1 MFPLR
6 LLLVLSVASYSSC
19 IPQPYDSIVVGMGSA
34 GVTAAT
40 ILAKAGKRVL
50 GLEAMDRIG
59 GRVKTVQFGGGII
72 EEGAEW
78 IHGTQNSR
86 VYDLAV
92 QNNITVIPQDFDFLI
107 FRSDGNQTLMP
118 VYYEL
123 FNLCFEKAVNTSD
136 VSFESTADYLTAEII
151 SYIKKNYP
159 HLEHD
164 KQFIDEFLDVMN
176 LFINAYEASYD
187 WHDVTT
193 RSTAEELGG
202 HLHMSWHKFGYKTFF
217 ELMLN
222 TYNNGPGLQNLDI
235 KLNTEV
241 TKIIWPKDTSGEVK
255 VVCADGQTYTANN
268 AIVTVSL
275 GVLKERY
282 VIFHPPLPKD
292 KIMAIDKIAF
302 GVVNKIILV
311 FDEAWWPN
319 RLYFPC
325 IWYTEDRVNLSES
338 DLWLSQIRGASTSLA
353 CKNSLTLWITGY
365 AGKWAETLTDEIV
378 QQKSMELLRR
388 FMGKNYTI
396 PEPNGILRS
405 KWHSNPFVRGSYTY
419 DNLETPKYPKAREN
433 LGAPLLD
440 ASGTPRVL
448 FAGEATNPLHYAT
461 VHGASETGYREAMRL
476 LNA

>member
-6 LLLVLSVASYSSC
+6 LVLVLSVANYGSC

-59 GRVKTVQFGGGII
+59 GRVKTVQFAGGII

-86 VYDLAV
+86 VYDLAI
-92 QNNITVIPQDFDFLI
+92 QNNITVVPQDFDFLI

-123 FNLCFEKAVNTSD
+123 FNYCLEKSEYSTNISY
-136 VSFESTADYLTAEII
+136 ESTGDYLTAEII
-151 SYIKKNYP
+151 SYIKKNHPY
-159 HLEHD
+159 LEHD

-176 LFINAYEASYD
+176 LFINAYEASND

-202 HLHMSWHKFGYKTFF
+202 HLHTSWHKYGYKTFF

-241 TKIIWPKDTSGEVK
+241 TKIIWPKDITGEVT

-268 AIVTVSL
+268 VIVTVSL

-282 VIFHPPLPKD
+282 TTLFSPELPDD
-292 KIMAIDKIAF
+292 KITSIQKMSMGLLNKVILNFPHKWWDQ
-302 GVVNKIILV
+302 NKIYVMI
-311 FDEAWWPN
+311 EADKSN
-319 RLYFPC
+319 
-325 IWYTEDRVNLSES
+325 
-338 DLWLSQIRGASTSLA
+338 DLWFTRHGDATTPLA
-353 CKNSLTLWITGY
+353 LDTALTIWL
-365 AGKWAETLTDEIV
+365 AGESAKTAETLTDEIV
-378 QQKSMELLRR
+378 QQKSIELLRR

-405 KWHSNPFVRGSYTY
+405 KWYSNPFFRGSYTY

-448 FAGEATNPLHYAT
+448 FAGEATNPLHYGT

>member
-6 LLLVLSVASYSSC
+6 LVLVLSVANYGSC

-59 GRVKTVQFGGGII
+59 GRVKTVQFAGGII

-86 VYDLAV
+86 VYDLAI
-92 QNNITVIPQDFDFLI
+92 QNNITVVPQDFDFLI

-123 FNLCFEKAVNTSD
+123 FNYCLEKSEYSTNISY
-136 VSFESTADYLTAEII
+136 ESTGDYLTAEII
-151 SYIKKNYP
+151 SYIKKNHPY
-159 HLEHD
+159 LEHD

-176 LFINAYEASYD
+176 LFINAYEASND

-202 HLHMSWHKFGYKTFF
+202 HLHTSWHKYGYKTFF

-241 TKIIWPKDTSGEVK
+241 TKIIWPKDITGEVT

-268 AIVTVSL
+268 VIVTVSL

-282 VIFHPPLPKD
+282 TTLFSPELPDD
-292 KIMAIDKIAF
+292 KITSIQKMSMGLLNKVILNFPHKWWDQ
-302 GVVNKIILV
+302 NKIYVMI
-311 FDEAWWPN
+311 EADKSN
-319 RLYFPC
+319 
-325 IWYTEDRVNLSES
+325 
-338 DLWLSQIRGASTSLA
+338 DLWFTRHGDATTPLA
-353 CKNSLTLWITGY
+353 LDTALTIWL
-365 AGKWAETLTDEIV
+365 
-378 QQKSMELLRR
+378 
-388 FMGKNYTI
+388 
-396 PEPNGILRS
+396 
-405 KWHSNPFVRGSYTY
+405 
-419 DNLETPKYPKAREN
+419 
-433 LGAPLLD
+433 
-440 ASGTPRVL
+440 
-448 FAGEATNPLHYAT
+448 AGESAKTIRHFPSSSTQRQNHS
-461 VHGASETGYREAMRL
+461 HR
-476 LNA
+476 